1 MNNETGDKVMNFNK
15 TATSQDVAK
24 LAGVSQSAVSRCFT
38 KGASISSR
46 TKLRVLEAARKLKY
60 KAPNISQST
69 ISNEDIG
76 LVGVILPYV
85 TSRYYPEVL
94 TELHEALKLG
104 GFRILLITT
113 DDGEELDE
121 KLVQPYLKEKL
132 IAIISATKP
141 TESFVESCNAKRIQF
156 ISYNRSWNIP
166 TLSSVACDHKNGGE
180 MVAEYFM
187 KNNHQKIGLIE
198 GPKGSFVSDQRIKGF
213 KQFFKNSKRIKI
225 FNEKGFFTYDGG
237 YQASQKILK
246 NKGVSAIFCADDT
259 MAFGCLDY
267 IKKNTKIKI
276 PKDLELIG
284 YDDISMSNWK
294 SYDLTTV
301 KQPIRQMSKLV
312 TQLIDDYIRDPDYEA
327 INHIVRGS
335 LIKRKTTR

>member
-1 MNNETGDKVMNFNK
+1 MNNETVDKLMNYSK

-46 TKLRVLEAARKLKY
+46 TKLRVLEAARKLGY
-60 KAPNISQST
+60 KAPNISNN
-69 ISNEDIG
+69 IFSNEDSG
-76 LVGVILPYV
+76 LVGIILPYV

-104 GFRILLITT
+104 GYRILLITT

-141 TESFVESCNAKRIQF
+141 TDSFVESCITKRILF

-166 TLSSVACDHKNGGE
+166 TISSVACDHSNGGQ
-180 MVAEYFM
+180 MVAEYFN
-187 KNNHQKIGLIE
+187 KNHHQRIGLIE

-213 KQFFKNSKRIKI
+213 KQFYKSNKKIKI

-237 YQASQKILK
+237 YQAAEKILK
-246 NKGVSAIFCADDT
+246 NTNVSAIFCADDT

-267 IKKNTKIKI
+267 IKKNTKLKI

-284 YDDISMSNWK
+284 FDDISMSNWK

-301 KQPIRQMSKLV
+301 RQPIRQMSKLV
-312 TQLIDDYIRDPDYEA
+312 TQLIDEYIKDPSYEA
-327 INHIVRGS
+327 INHIVQGK

>member
-1 MNNETGDKVMNFNK
+1 MKLNK

-24 LAGVSQSAVSRCFT
+24 LAGVSQSAVSRSFT

-46 TKLRVLEAARKLKY
+46 TKLRVLEAAKKLRY
-60 KAPNISQST
+60 KAPNISNNV
-69 ISNEDIG
+69 ISNEDSG

-113 DDGEELDE
+113 DEGEELDE
-121 KLVQPYLKEKL
+121 KLVKPYLKEKL
-132 IAIISATKP
+132 IAIVSAIKP
-141 TESFVESCNAKRIQF
+141 TESFVESCNSKRIQF
-156 ISYNRSWNIP
+156 ISYNRCWNIP

-180 MVAEYFM
+180 MIAEYFM
-187 KNNHQKIGLIE
+187 KNNHKKIGLIE
-198 GPKGSFVSDQRIKGF
+198 GPKDSFVSDQRIKGF
-213 KQFFKNSKRIKI
+213 KQYYKNNKNIKI

-237 YQASQKILK
+237 YQAAQKVLK
-246 NKGVSAIFCADDT
+246 NKDISAIFCADDT

-267 IKKNTKIKI
+267 IKKNTILKI
-276 PKDLELIG
+276 PKDLEIIG

-301 KQPIRQMSKLV
+301 RQPIRQMSKLV
-312 TQLIDDYIRDPDYEA
+312 TQLIDEYIRDPDYES
-327 INHIVRGS
+327 INHIIQGS

>member
-1 MNNETGDKVMNFNK
+1 MKFNK

-24 LAGVSQSAVSRCFT
+24 LAGVSQSAVSRSFT

-46 TKLRVLEAARKLKY
+46 TKLRVLEAAKKLRY
-60 KAPNISQST
+60 KAPNISNNV
-69 ISNEDIG
+69 ISNEDSG

-113 DDGEELDE
+113 DEGEELDE
-121 KLVQPYLKEKL
+121 KLVKPYLKEKL
-132 IAIISATKP
+132 IAIVSAIKP

-156 ISYNRSWNIP
+156 ISYNRCWNIP

-180 MVAEYFM
+180 MIAEYFM
-187 KNNHQKIGLIE
+187 KNNHKKIGLIE
-198 GPKGSFVSDQRIKGF
+198 GPKDSFVSDQRIKGF
-213 KQFFKNSKRIKI
+213 KQYYKNNKNIKI

-237 YQASQKILK
+237 YQAAQKVLK
-246 NKGVSAIFCADDT
+246 NKDISAIFCADDT

-267 IKKNTKIKI
+267 IKKNTILKI
-276 PKDLELIG
+276 PKDLEIIG
-284 YDDISMSNWK
+284 YDDISMSNWR

-301 KQPIRQMSKLV
+301 RQPIRQMSKLV
-312 TQLIDDYIRDPDYEA
+312 TQLIDEYIRDPDYES
-327 INHIVRGS
+327 INHIIQGS

>member
-1 MNNETGDKVMNFNK
+1 MKLNK

-24 LAGVSQSAVSRCFT
+24 LAGVSQSAVSRSFT

-46 TKLRVLEAARKLKY
+46 TKLRVLEAAKKLRY
-60 KAPNISQST
+60 KAPNISNNVL
-69 ISNEDIG
+69 SNEDSG

-113 DDGEELDE
+113 DEGEELDE
-121 KLVQPYLKEKL
+121 KLVKPYLKEKL
-132 IAIISATKP
+132 IAIVSAIKP

-156 ISYNRSWNIP
+156 ISYNRCWNIP

-180 MVAEYFM
+180 MIAEYFM
-187 KNNHQKIGLIE
+187 KNNHKKIGLIE
-198 GPKGSFVSDQRIKGF
+198 GPKDSFVSDQRIKGF
-213 KQFFKNSKRIKI
+213 KQYYKNNKNIKI

-237 YQASQKILK
+237 YQAAQKVLK
-246 NKGVSAIFCADDT
+246 NKDISAIFCADDT

-267 IKKNTKIKI
+267 IKKNTILKI
-276 PKDLELIG
+276 PKDLEIIG

-301 KQPIRQMSKLV
+301 RQPIRQMSKLV
-312 TQLIDDYIRDPDYEA
+312 TQLIDEYIRDPDYES
-327 INHIVRGS
+327 INHIIQGS

>member
-1 MNNETGDKVMNFNK
+1 MKNDK

-46 TKLRVLEAARKLKY
+46 TKLRVLEAAKKLKY
-60 KAPNISQST
+60 KAPSISNINIST
-69 ISNEDIG
+69 EDSG

-94 TELHEALKLG
+94 TELHEALKIG
-104 GFRILLITT
+104 GYRILLITT

-132 IAIISATKP
+132 IAIVSATKP
-141 TESFVESCNAKRIQF
+141 TESFVESCNLKRIQF
-156 ISYNRSWNIP
+156 IAYNRSWDIP

-180 MVAEYFM
+180 MVAEYFI
-187 KNNHQKIGLIE
+187 KNKHTKIGIIE

-213 KQFFKNSKRIKI
+213 KSFFKNNKNTKLYS
-225 FNEKGFFTYDGG
+225 EKGFFTYDGG
-237 YQASQKILK
+237 FQASQKILQ

-267 IKKNTKIKI
+267 IKQNTTIKI

-284 YDDISMSNWK
+284 YDDISMSHWK

-301 KQPIRQMSKLV
+301 RQPIRQMSKLV
-312 TQLIDDYIRDPDYEA
+312 TQLVDDYIKDPDYESVK
-327 INHIVRGS
+327 HIVQGS